1 MCNLLEDENMIH
13 RLPRDGAPNKALL
26 KSVTAANT
34 MRAAKLRST
43 IFVREALLR
52 PDASIIWKTIAKCND
67 PTVEC
72 WMRMMSRT
80 YPVNAYLYRIKK
92 VITRLHIL

>member
-26 KSVTAANT
+26 KIVTAVNT

-43 IFVREALLR
+43 IFVRDTLLR
-52 PDASIIWKTIAKCND
+52 PDVSVIRKTIAKCND
-67 PTVEC
+67 PTVKC
-72 WMRMMSRT
+72 WMRMMSGT
-80 YPVNAYLYRIKK
+80 YPVNAYL
-92 VITRLHIL
+92 